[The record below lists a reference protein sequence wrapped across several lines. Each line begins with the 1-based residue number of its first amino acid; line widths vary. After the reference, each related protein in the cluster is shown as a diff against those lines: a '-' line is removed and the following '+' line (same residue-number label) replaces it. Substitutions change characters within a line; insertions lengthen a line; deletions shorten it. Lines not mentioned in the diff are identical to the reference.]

1 MENNYKD
8 NDLTV
13 NKSFENRES
22 KKNNLDD
29 ESSISYLSG
38 NSIIIAIMGHVSV
51 GKTTFV
57 NALCNKKL
65 LPTTSDENTQVFT
78 NIKHDSNMDISKLYY
93 NGKLIT
99 SGTSEIH
106 NCVKKLNENNLE
118 ILNPEINDKENKE
131 KNKNIIINNEINDI
145 EKNLIEED
153 YLSLVTLK
161 GESEEKVL
169 EEKVLEE
176 KDLNQMG
183 SYILTDEESQESVEN
198 DDVLVINNPKENIIE
213 ENIIEENIRYNNN
226 SEIVK
231 IPLEKQTCVHVEIET
246 DLDHLESKNLELV
259 NFLDTPGFR
268 LNDNINGENDFEK
281 KELLIKKLKNVDV
294 IFFVIDISRN
304 WKDDDNRRII
314 QEIKENNIYNNNNIF
329 IIMNKID
336 VYTPI
341 IYDGT
346 EIDREKINP
355 IIQEVENYFRISKDN
370 IIPVSSKRACIL
382 FDNDVKNE
390 LIAPLKGYF
399 SFNLDEDKIVRDFY
413 QGSNI
418 FEVMERINKRVLLKL
433 DYLIIINMVQFAN
446 TLLNENKN
454 RDFEL
459 LEEGKDITSI
469 NELNY
474 IENIFSN
481 MNEKMLIPGSLLSE
495 LEFEVTSSNCLKWL
509 FEGSSDSYKDKIK
522 EAFES
527 SVSDITGDNE
537 TLKNLDREIIYRGGL
552 KKGLPHGK
560 GVIYPDTFKNRM
572 NRLEGKFYQGEL
584 VEVRVFNN
592 NYLIYDGEVVENKG
606 NGKGM
611 LYQEGNLIYK
621 GTFRDNK
628 LSEGIIFN
636 KEIKVYEG
644 EFVNNLPEGEG
655 KIFTNNNTLLI
666 KGIFFDGKL
675 KEGIWYQ
682 KGKIVYDGEFRNWY
696 FNGEGTFYNYPYN
709 KVLYKGKFI
718 DGKISY

>member
-1 MENNYKD
+1 
-8 NDLTV
+8 
-13 NKSFENRES
+13 
-22 KKNNLDD
+22 
-29 ESSISYLSG
+29 
-38 NSIIIAIMGHVSV
+38 
-51 GKTTFV
+51 
-57 NALCNKKL
+57 
-65 LPTTSDENTQVFT
+65 
-78 NIKHDSNMDISKLYY
+78 
-93 NGKLIT
+93 
-99 SGTSEIH
+99 
-106 NCVKKLNENNLE
+106 
-118 ILNPEINDKENKE
+118 
-131 KNKNIIINNEINDI
+131 
-145 EKNLIEED
+145 
-153 YLSLVTLK
+153 
-161 GESEEKVL
+161 
-169 EEKVLEE
+169 
-176 KDLNQMG
+176 
-183 SYILTDEESQESVEN
+183 
-198 DDVLVINNPKENIIE
+198 
-213 ENIIEENIRYNNN
+213 
-226 SEIVK
+226 
-231 IPLEKQTCVHVEIET
+231 
-246 DLDHLESKNLELV
+246 
-259 NFLDTPGFR
+259 
-268 LNDNINGENDFEK
+268 
-281 KELLIKKLKNVDV
+281 
-294 IFFVIDISRN
+294 
-304 WKDDDNRRII
+304 
-314 QEIKENNIYNNNNIF
+314 
-329 IIMNKID
+329 MNKID